1 MTTLTKANDNWAR
14 RAPDERF
21 ASVQALHEA
30 ALGYKAAARRTR
42 NVPVRQ
48 LEAKVSDDGAVV
60 LNGSMVETK
69 LTNWSFGQLAKEA
82 DAPSAYLSS
91 LPAKL
96 AADCLNSGFAKSDA
110 SRELFYSLDNPSD
123 SAGMRTLRAM
133 TSGRYSRIWNSD
145 ITRRLLQLEAEGPWQ
160 PAPAAFDG
168 SRGLYLGDRDMFA
181 FMVDND
187 RRIFEKGPA
196 GGLSRGFFVENS
208 EVGAA
213 SFKIMSFLYEFVC
226 GNHRVWGVSEVKEV
240 KIRHV
245 GAANTLA
252 FDGLEAEL
260 IRYANSSADETELQ
274 IERMRRYKLGKDLD
288 EVIDRVMGL
297 RVSGLGKKAIGD
309 GFNRAE
315 EYSDWYGDPR
325 TAWGLAGGLTQVARD
340 MKNAD
345 DRVALEKASARVM
358 EVAL

>member
-82 DAPSAYLSS
+82 DAPAAYLSS

-96 AADCLNSGFAKSDA
+96 AADCLNSGFSKSDA
-110 SRELFYSLDNPSD
+110 SRELFYSLDNPTD

-297 RVSGLGKKAIGD
+297 RVSGLGKKAIVD
-309 GFNRAE
+309 GFKVAE
-315 EYSDWYGDPR
+315 EYADWYGDPKSS
-325 TAWGLAGGLTQVARD
+325 WGLAGGLTQVARD

-345 DRVALEKASARVM
+345 DRVALERASAKVM